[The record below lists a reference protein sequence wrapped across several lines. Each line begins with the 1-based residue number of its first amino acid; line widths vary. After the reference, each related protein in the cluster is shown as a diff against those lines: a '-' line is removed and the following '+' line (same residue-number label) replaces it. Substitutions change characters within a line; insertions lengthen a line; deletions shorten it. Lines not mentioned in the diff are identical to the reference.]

1 MKKIVLDIH
10 IYLSLFCAGYLVI
23 YGLSSIAFNH
33 DIHSSATQVEWQ
45 RQIAVPEA
53 ATDQALAEALRDALD
68 LSGWVPSWRLR
79 RAGQDILVFAV
90 KRPGK
95 SYRLRLDQTT
105 GKIQITETRHGL
117 WGIVKGLH
125 GLTEL
130 PNSPWGA
137 SWGLYTEISVWALI
151 FAVLSGFYFWWL
163 RPAARLPGWCLLLAG
178 SGGSIL
184 FILYIIW

>member
-1 MKKIVLDIH
+1 MKKILLDIH

-33 DIHSSATQVEWQ
+33 NICSSATQVEWQ
-45 RQIAVPEA
+45 RQITVPEA
-53 ATDQALAEALRDALD
+53 ATTQALAEALRDALD

-163 RPAARLPGWCLLLAG
+163 RPAARLLGWCLLLAG

>member
-1 MKKIVLDIH
+1 MKKILLDIH
-10 IYLSLFCAGYLVI
+10 IYLGLFCAAYLVI

-33 DIHSSATQVEWQ
+33 NICSSATQVEWQ
-45 RQIAVPEA
+45 RQITVPEA
-53 ATDQALAEALRDALD
+53 APPQALAEALRDALD

-79 RAGQDILVFAV
+79 RAGQDIHVFA
-90 KRPGK
+90 
-95 SYRLRLDQTT
+95 
-105 GKIQITETRHGL
+105 ETRQGL

-163 RPAARLPGWCLLLAG
+163 RPAARLLGWCLLLAG